1 MNKNNKRYV
10 TIEGKTFKS
19 RKEACEYYNIN
30 YATVSTRLDRG
41 WSLEEAITTP
51 NKKHNNFES
60 SLNNEIDLNGEKI
73 TIYEAC
79 KKYNIPKQLVYSRY
93 YYCGWS
99 FEEIFGIKDRNGKYN
114 LVKIKNKTFE
124 SIRKASEY
132 YKINYS
138 TVTNRI
144 NRGWTVE
151 EAITTPVIRNN
162 SKGGKRKL
170 IIVNGIYFKTIKEAT
185 DYYNNLGY
193 NLNYGTVKYQLRI
206 GKKINQVFTKKKNK

>member
-114 LVKIKNKTFE
+114 LVKIKNKTLIVFGDKDKE
-124 SIRKASEY
+124 
-132 YKINYS
+132 
-138 TVTNRI
+138 
-144 NRGWTVE
+144 
-151 EAITTPVIRNN
+151 TPLYMARALN
-162 SKGGKRKL
+162 KGIADSRL
-170 IIVNGIYFKTIKEAT
+170 ITIKDAGHFCFI
-185 DYYNNLGY
+185 DKPNKFNLEVREF
-193 NLNYGTVKYQLRI
+193 LLS
-206 GKKINQVFTKKKNK
+206 